1 MPGTPVVPRI
11 LVGDDEIQICR
22 LVQDVLKITGY
33 PIETTTDGRE
43 ILKKHAESGYSLIIL
58 DTILTNL
65 SGLEVVT
72 KLRDRGDSVPI
83 ILMSGPMK
91 EPDRVES
98 FAFTYRVDVL
108 RKPFGVGD
116 LRSAVERALR
126 ASQPE
131 ASA

>member
-1 MPGTPVVPRI
+1 MPGSPAVPRI

-22 LVQDVLKITGY
+22 LVQDVLKGGGY
-33 PIETTTDGRE
+33 SIDTTQDGRE
-43 ILKKHAESGYSLIIL
+43 ILGRHHEIGYQLLIL
-58 DTILTNL
+58 DTILAHV

-72 KLRDRGDSVPI
+72 KLRDRGDAVPI
-83 ILMSGPMK
+83 ILMSGPLR
-91 EPDRVES
+91 ESDRVES

-126 ASQPE
+126 TVSP
-131 ASA
+131 